1 MYNLRQQ
8 AVGPDS
14 EKRKSL
20 EEKEAEKKKYSK
32 ILTMVLSECEIIDN
46 LIFSEY
52 FLYFSFF
59 YNMHNA
65 YNIFALKC

>member
-1 MYNLRQQ
+1 
-8 AVGPDS
+8 
-14 EKRKSL
+14 
-20 EEKEAEKKKYSK
+20 
-32 ILTMVLSECEIIDN
+32 MVLSECEIIDN